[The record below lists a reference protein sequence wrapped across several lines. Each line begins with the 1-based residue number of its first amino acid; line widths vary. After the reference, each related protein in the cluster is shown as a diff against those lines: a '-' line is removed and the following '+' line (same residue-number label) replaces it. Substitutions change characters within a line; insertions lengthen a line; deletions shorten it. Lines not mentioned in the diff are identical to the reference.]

1 MRCAEIKCMN
11 FCTFAKNSPMLLFI
25 NELFHFRWIDAL
37 DILIVGYLLYEFYM
51 LIRGTNAVYVGVGI
65 VLVYVLWKL
74 VDLSG
79 MHLLSEIFG
88 AFISVG
94 VLALV
99 IVFQQEIR
107 KFLTMLGSQNILT
120 GHSRRFLF
128 WKVND
133 TSRKSLDIDEVVE
146 ACFEMS
152 KTKTGALIVL
162 SIKNELKETAATGS
176 VFQAQVQRELI
187 KSIFYKNS
195 PLHDGAL
202 IIRRNQIIA
211 ARCILPVSH
220 RIDIP
225 EDLGLR
231 HRSAIGIT
239 EASDAIAI
247 IVSEQT
253 GHVTYVEHGIMQ
265 RNIGKTELETL
276 LKFNFA

>member
-1 MRCAEIKCMN
+1 
-11 FCTFAKNSPMLLFI
+11 MLLFI
-25 NELFHFRWIDAL
+25 NKLFHFRWVDAL
-37 DILIVGYLLYEFYM
+37 DIFVVGYLLYEFYM
-51 LIRGTNAVYVGVGI
+51 LIRGTTAVYVGVGI

-120 GHSRRFLF
+120 GRSRRFLF

-133 TSRKSLDIDEVVE
+133 TSRNALDIEEVVE

-152 KTKTGALIVL
+152 QTKTGALIVL
-162 SIKNELKETAATGS
+162 SLKNELKEIAATGA

-211 ARCILPVSH
+211 ARCILPVST

-253 GHVTYVEHGIMQ
+253 GHITYVEHGIMQ

-276 LKFNFA
+276 LKFNFT

>member
-1 MRCAEIKCMN
+1 MFLYIN
-11 FCTFAKNSPMLLFI
+11 QLL
-25 NELFHFRWIDAL
+25 HFRWVDAI
-37 DILIVGYLLYEFYM
+37 DILIVAYLLYEVYQ
-51 LIRGTNAVYVGVGI
+51 LIRGTTAVNVVIGI
-65 VLVYVLWKL
+65 AFAYVLWKL

-79 MHLLSEIFG
+79 MNLLSDIIGQF
-88 AFISVG
+88 FSVG
-94 VLALV
+94 VLALI

-107 KFLTMLGSQNILT
+107 KFLLMLGSQNILT
-120 GHSRRFLF
+120 GTSRRFLF

-133 TSRKSLDIDEVVE
+133 PSRRSLNIDEVVD
-146 ACFEMS
+146 ACFDMS

-162 SIKNELKETAATGS
+162 TLKNELKETAASGS
-176 VFQAQVQRELI
+176 VFQAQVQRDLI

-220 RIDIP
+220 RFDIP
-225 EDLGLR
+225 EDMGLR

-239 EASDAIAI
+239 EATDAIAI
-247 IVSEQT
+247 VVSEQT

-265 RNIGKTELETL
+265 RNMDKTTLETL

>member
-1 MRCAEIKCMN
+1 MFLYIN
-11 FCTFAKNSPMLLFI
+11 QLL
-25 NELFHFRWIDAL
+25 HFRWVDAI
-37 DILIVGYLLYEFYM
+37 DILIVAYLLYEVYQ
-51 LIRGTNAVYVGVGI
+51 LIRGTTAVNVVIGI
-65 VLVYVLWKL
+65 AFAYVLWKL

-79 MHLLSEIFG
+79 MNLLSDIIGQF
-88 AFISVG
+88 FSVG
-94 VLALV
+94 VLALI

-107 KFLTMLGSQNILT
+107 KFLLMLGSQNILT
-120 GHSRRFLF
+120 GTSRRFLF

-133 TSRKSLDIDEVVE
+133 PSRRSLNIDEVVD
-146 ACFEMS
+146 ACFDMS

-162 SIKNELKETAATGS
+162 TLKNELKETAASGS
-176 VFQAQVQRELI
+176 VFQAQVQRDLI

-220 RIDIP
+220 RFDIP
-225 EDLGLR
+225 EDMGLR

-239 EASDAIAI
+239 EATDAIAI
-247 IVSEQT
+247 VVSEQT
-253 GHVTYVEHGIMQ
+253 GHVTYVEHGVMQ
-265 RNIGKTELETL
+265 RNMDKTTLETL

>member
-1 MRCAEIKCMN
+1 MFLYIN
-11 FCTFAKNSPMLLFI
+11 QLL
-25 NELFHFRWIDAL
+25 HFRWVDAI
-37 DILIVGYLLYEFYM
+37 DILIVAYLLYEVYQ
-51 LIRGTNAVYVGVGI
+51 LIRGTTAVNVVIGI
-65 VLVYVLWKL
+65 AFAYVLWKL
-74 VDLSG
+74 VDMSG
-79 MHLLSEIFG
+79 MNLLSDIIGQF
-88 AFISVG
+88 FSVG
-94 VLALV
+94 VLALI

-107 KFLTMLGSQNILT
+107 KFLLMLGSRNILT
-120 GHSRRFLF
+120 GNSRRFLF
-128 WKVND
+128 WKIND
-133 TSRKSLDIDEVVE
+133 PSRTSLNIEEVVD
-146 ACFEMS
+146 ACFDMS

-162 SIKNELKETAATGS
+162 TLKNELKETAASGS

-220 RIDIP
+220 RFDIP

-239 EASDAIAI
+239 EATDAIAL

-265 RNIGKTELETL
+265 RNMDRTALETL